1 MSSDPEELRN
11 APNSAPPGSTA
22 SSGPTSSSELRL
34 SESAHPGRRRSS
46 ESPLAQSWRDVLLR
60 LSLSLPIDAQLDQ
73 LLREFMD
80 GLASLLPS
88 AAFGACV
95 VSSSGAAP
103 VVLSR
108 LPVGVARTLERDPTR
123 LFPGFHDERIFELED
138 GASGSTLHLASP
150 FSALSPLQTQIGTQA
165 ALLLA
170 AAVRRVRLYMRAEES
185 ARSIRKLQ
193 AQVIQNE
200 KLASL
205 GQIVAGVVHELNNPL
220 TSIIAYSD
228 YLKRKAQ
235 IRPPYADQEDELER
249 LRRIGEAA
257 ARILNFSRDLVA
269 YARPAADVP
278 GTVHIPAI
286 VEKALVFC
294 EHEFQGAKIQILSEF
309 DGHLPPVRGMAGQ
322 LTQVFV
328 NLFTNAAHAMA
339 AEGGELRIV
348 MHADMAQQTL
358 TVEVSDTG
366 TGIDENDMPQI
377 FEPFFTTKTDGRG
390 TGLGLSIVRGI
401 LDAHSGTIHAESTLG
416 EGTVFT
422 LTLPLAVVVP
432 TLLPRG

>member
-1 MSSDPEELRN
+1 MSNDGEELC
-11 APNSAPPGSTA
+11 SA
-22 SSGPTSSSELRL
+22 PTSSPSVEPGPPETRL
-34 SESAHPGRRRSS
+34 SESVHPGRRRSS

-60 LSLSLPIDAQLDQ
+60 LSFSLPIDVELEQ

-80 GLASLLPS
+80 ALAALLPS
-88 AAFGACV
+88 AAFGACL
-95 VSSSGAAP
+95 VSSTGAAP

-108 LPVGVARTLERDPTR
+108 LPAGVALDIERDPTR
-123 LFPGFHDERIFELED
+123 LFPGFHDERIFDLDD
-138 GASGSTLHLASP
+138 GAVGSTLHLASP
-150 FSALSPLQTQIGTQA
+150 LQALSPLQTQIGTQA

-170 AAVRRVRLYMRAEES
+170 AAVRRARIYMRAQES

-228 YLKRKAQ
+228 YLKRMVFA
-235 IRPPYADQEDELER
+235 RPNYDEQEDELER

-257 ARILNFSRDLVA
+257 TRILNFSRDLVA

-278 GTVHIPAI
+278 GTVDIPAI

-294 EHEFQGAKIQILSEF
+294 EHEFQGTQIQIFREF
-309 DGHLPPVRGMAGQ
+309 DGHLPRVRGMAGQ

-339 AEGGELRIV
+339 SDGGELRI
-348 MHADMAQQTL
+348 MIQADTTQQTL
-358 TVEVSDTG
+358 TVEVADTG
-366 TGIDENDMPQI
+366 TGIAEDDMPQI

-401 LDAHSGTIHAESTLG
+401 LDAHGGTVHATSTLG
-416 EGTVFT
+416 EGTVFS
-422 LTLPLAVVVP
+422 LTLPLAVVVQS
-432 TLLPRG
+432 LLPR

>member
-1 MSSDPEELRN
+1 MSNEPDELMNAPSVPQGSSDP
-11 APNSAPPGSTA
+11 
-22 SSGPTSSSELRL
+22 SGVRL
-34 SESAHPGRRRSS
+34 SEPLQAGRVRSS

-60 LSLSLPIDAQLDQ
+60 LSLNLPIDVELDQ

-80 GLASLLPS
+80 NLSTLLPT

-95 VSSSGAAP
+95 VSSNGGAP
-103 VVLSR
+103 VVISR
-108 LPVGVARTLERDPTR
+108 LPLGMAVNIERDPTR

-138 GASGSTLHLASP
+138 GAAGSTLHLASP
-150 FSALSPLQTQIGTQA
+150 LQSLSPLQTQIGTQA

-228 YLKRKAQ
+228 YLKRMAHS
-235 IRPPYADQEDELER
+235 RPKYDEQDDELER

-278 GTVHIPAI
+278 GTVQVSEI

-294 EHEFQGAKIQILSEF
+294 EHELQGAKIQILREF
-309 DGHLPPVRGMAGQ
+309 DARLPPVRGMAGQ

-339 AEGGELRIV
+339 GDGGELRII
-348 MHADMAQQTL
+348 MLADTTQQTL

-366 TGIDENDMPQI
+366 TGINEEDMPQI

-401 LDAHSGTIHAESTLG
+401 LDAHGGTIHASSTLG
-416 EGTVFT
+416 EGTVFS
-422 LTLPLAVVVP
+422 LTLPLAVMIP
-432 TLLPRG
+432 SLLPRT

>member
-1 MSSDPEELRN
+1 MSGDPDELVS
-11 APNSAPPGSTA
+11 PSLTGVSPSVPPGA
-22 SSGPTSSSELRL
+22 SEVRISD
-34 SESAHPGRRRSS
+34 SAHPSLRRSS

-60 LSLSLPIDAQLDQ
+60 LSFTLPIDVELEQ

-80 GLASLLPS
+80 GLAALLPN
-88 AAFGACV
+88 AAFGVCV
-95 VSSSGAAP
+95 VSSNGAAP

-108 LPVGVARTLERDPTR
+108 LPVGTQLGVQRDPTR
-123 LFPGFHDERIFELED
+123 LFPSFHDERIFELED
-138 GASGSTLHLASP
+138 GANGSTLHLASP
-150 FSALSPLQTQIGTQA
+150 LQALSPLQTQIGTQA

-170 AAVRRVRLYMRAEES
+170 AAVRRARLYMRAEES

-193 AQVIQNE
+193 AQVIQTE

-228 YLKRKAQ
+228 YLKRMARA
-235 IRPPYADQEDELER
+235 RPPSDEQEDELER

-257 ARILNFSRDLVA
+257 SRILNFSRDLVT

-278 GTVHIPAI
+278 GTVNVPGI

-294 EHEFQGAKIQILSEF
+294 EHEFQGAPIRIVSVF
-309 DGHLPPVRGMAGQ
+309 DARVPPVRGMAGQ

-339 AEGGELRIV
+339 AEGGELRIA
-348 MHADMAQQTL
+348 MHADSIQQTL
-358 TVEVSDTG
+358 TVEVADTG
-366 TGIDENDMPQI
+366 TGIGEDDMPQI

-401 LDAHSGTIHAESTLG
+401 LDAHGGTIHADSTLG

-432 TLLPRG
+432 SLLPHG

>member
-1 MSSDPEELRN
+1 MSSDPEELT
-11 APNSAPPGSTA
+11 PTA
-22 SSGPTSSSELRL
+22 GPVETRPSEPAQ
-34 SESAHPGRRRSS
+34 SGRRRSS
-46 ESPLAQSWRDVLLR
+46 DSPLAQSWRDVLLR
-60 LSLSLPIDAQLDQ
+60 LSINLPLEADLEQLT
-73 LLREFMD
+73 REFMD
-80 GLASLLPS
+80 GLSTLLPS
-88 AAFGACV
+88 AAFGACI
-95 VSSSGAAP
+95 VSNNGLAP

-108 LPVGVARTLERDPTR
+108 LPVGMTLNLGRDPTR

-138 GASGSTLHLASP
+138 GAVGSTLHLAS
-150 FSALSPLQTQIGTQA
+150 SQQALSPLQMQIGTQA
-165 ALLLA
+165 ALVLA
-170 AAVRRVRLYMRAEES
+170 AAVRRARTYARSEE
-185 ARSIRKLQ
+185 AAHSIRKLQ

-235 IRPPYADQEDELER
+235 SRAASEDQEDELER

-278 GTVHIPAI
+278 GTVQVQSI

-294 EHEFQGAKIQILSEF
+294 EHEFQGAHIQILREF
-309 DGHLPPVRGMAGQ
+309 DARLPPVRGMAGQ

-328 NLFTNAAHAMA
+328 NLFTNAAHAMSS
-339 AEGGELRIV
+339 GGELRIR
-348 MHADMAQQTL
+348 MYADHAQHTL
-358 TVEVSDTG
+358 TIEVTDSG
-366 TGIDENDMPQI
+366 TGIEEHDMPQI

-401 LDAHSGTIHAESTLG
+401 LDAHGGTIHATSAVS

-422 LTLPLAVVVP
+422 LTLPLAVMVP
-432 TLLPRG
+432 SLIPGA

>member
-1 MSSDPEELRN
+1 MSRDPEELTPPPHVPESRVSET
-11 APNSAPPGSTA
+11 APS
-22 SSGPTSSSELRL
+22 
-34 SESAHPGRRRSS
+34 GRRRSS

-60 LSLSLPIDAQLDQ
+60 LSTSLPLDAELDQ
-73 LLREFMD
+73 LTREFME
-80 GLASLLPS
+80 GLSTLLPS

-95 VSSSGAAP
+95 VSSNGSAP
-103 VVLSR
+103 VIISR
-108 LPVGVARTLERDPTR
+108 LPVGMTLSLGRDPTR

-138 GASGSTLHLASP
+138 GAAGSTLHLAS
-150 FSALSPLQTQIGTQA
+150 SQQALSPLQMQIGTQA
-165 ALLLA
+165 ALVFA
-170 AAVRRVRLYMRAEES
+170 AAVRRARLYMRAEES

-228 YLKRKAQ
+228 YLKHKTSKRAAYQ
-235 IRPPYADQEDELER
+235 DQDDDLER

-278 GTVHIPAI
+278 GTVQAQAI

-294 EHEFQGAKIQILSEF
+294 EHEFQGAQIQILREF
-309 DGHLPPVRGMAGQ
+309 DARLPPVRGMAGQ

-328 NLFTNAAHAMA
+328 NLFTNAAHAMSS
-339 AEGGELRIV
+339 EGGELRIA
-348 MHADMAQQTL
+348 MHADLVHQTL

-366 TGIDENDMPQI
+366 TGIDEHDMPQI

-401 LDAHSGTIHAESTLG
+401 IDAHGGTVHATSAVG

-422 LTLPLAVVVP
+422 LTPAASGRRPKPRPSPLNG
-432 TLLPRG
+432 R

>member
-1 MSSDPEELRN
+1 MSGDPDELVSP
-11 APNSAPPGSTA
+11 ALAGVSPSVPPGA
-22 SSGPTSSSELRL
+22 SELRL
-34 SESAHPGRRRSS
+34 SDSTHPGLRRSS

-60 LSLSLPIDAQLDQ
+60 LSLTLPIDVELEQ

-80 GLASLLPS
+80 GLAALLPN

-95 VSSSGAAP
+95 VSNNGAAP

-108 LPVGVARTLERDPTR
+108 LPVGTPLRIERDPTR
-123 LFPGFHDERIFELED
+123 LFPSFHDERIFDLED
-138 GASGSTLHLASP
+138 GATGSTLHLASP
-150 FSALSPLQTQIGTQA
+150 LQALSPLQTQIGTQA

-170 AAVRRVRLYMRAEES
+170 AAVRRARLYMRAEES

-193 AQVIQNE
+193 AQVIQTE

-228 YLKRKAQ
+228 YLKRTAGS
-235 IRPPYADQEDELER
+235 RPPSDAREDELER

-257 ARILNFSRDLVA
+257 SRILNFSRDLVA

-278 GTVHIPAI
+278 GTVHVPAI

-294 EHEFQGAKIQILSEF
+294 EHEFQGAHIQISSEF

-339 AEGGELRIV
+339 EGGELRIV
-348 MHADMAQQTL
+348 MHADTVQQTL
-358 TVEVSDTG
+358 TVQVADTG
-366 TGIDENDMPQI
+366 IGIAEDDMPQI

-401 LDAHSGTIHAESTLG
+401 LDAHGGTIHADSTLG

-432 TLLPRG
+432 SLLPRV

>member
-1 MSSDPEELRN
+1 MSRENEEL
-11 APNSAPPGSTA
+11 SVPPGA
-22 SSGPTSSSELRL
+22 SLIDSSPPVEPA
-34 SESAHPGRRRSS
+34 SARRKTS

-60 LSLSLPIDAQLDQ
+60 LSMSLPIDAELDQ
-73 LLREFMD
+73 LTRDFLD
-80 GLASLLPS
+80 SLTALLPS
-88 AAFGACV
+88 AAIGACV
-95 VSSSGAAP
+95 VSQGGAAP
-103 VVLSR
+103 VVVSR
-108 LPVGVARTLERDPTR
+108 LPVGMGASVGRDPTR
-123 LFPGFHDERIFELED
+123 LFPDFHDERIFELED
-138 GASGSTLHLASP
+138 GATGSTLHLASP
-150 FSALSPLQTQIGTQA
+150 VQALSPLQAQIGAQA
-165 ALLLA
+165 ALVFA
-170 AAVRRVRLYMRAEES
+170 SAVRRARLYLRAEES

-228 YLKRKAQ
+228 YLKRKAAT
-235 IRPPYADQEDELER
+235 RAPYDDQADDQER

-257 ARILNFSRDLVA
+257 QRILNFSRDLVA

-278 GTVHIPAI
+278 GTVQVQEI

-294 EHEFQGAKIQILSEF
+294 EHELSGQSIRVVREL
-309 DGHLPPVRGMAGQ
+309 DTRLPPVRGMAGQ

-328 NLFTNAAHAMA
+328 NLFTNAAHAMTA
-339 AEGGELRIV
+339 HGGELSVR
-348 MHADMAQQTL
+348 MHESREQHML
-358 TVEVSDTG
+358 TIEVADTG
-366 TGIDENDMPQI
+366 TGIAEDDMPQI

-401 LDAHSGTIHAESTLG
+401 LDAHGGTIHASSAQG

-432 TLLPRG
+432 SLVPGPRRD

>member
-1 MSSDPEELRN
+1 MSRDPEELTPAQSPAEAR
-11 APNSAPPGSTA
+11 P
-22 SSGPTSSSELRL
+22 SEPAQ
-34 SESAHPGRRRSS
+34 SGRRRSS

-60 LSLSLPIDAQLDQ
+60 LSISLPLDAELEQLT
-73 LLREFMD
+73 REFMD
-80 GLASLLPS
+80 GLSTLLPS
-88 AAFGACV
+88 AAFGACI
-95 VSSSGAAP
+95 VSNNGAAP

-108 LPVGVARTLERDPTR
+108 LPVGMSLNLGRDPTR

-138 GASGSTLHLASP
+138 GAVGSTLHLAS
-150 FSALSPLQTQIGTQA
+150 SQQALSPLQMQIGTQA
-165 ALLLA
+165 ALVLA
-170 AAVRRVRLYMRAEES
+170 AAVRRARMYARAEE
-185 ARSIRKLQ
+185 AAHSIRKLQ

-235 IRPPYADQEDELER
+235 SRAASEEQEDELER

-278 GTVHIPAI
+278 GTVQVQSI

-294 EHEFQGAKIQILSEF
+294 EHEFQGAHIQILREF
-309 DGHLPPVRGMAGQ
+309 DARLPPVRGMAGQ

-328 NLFTNAAHAMA
+328 NLFTNAAHAMSGQ
-339 AEGGELRIV
+339 GGELRV
-348 MHADMAQQTL
+348 RMHADPVQHTL
-358 TVEVSDTG
+358 TIEVTDTG
-366 TGIDENDMPQI
+366 TGIEEDDMPQI

-401 LDAHSGTIHAESTLG
+401 LDAHGGTIHATSAVG

-422 LTLPLAVVVP
+422 LTLPLAVVIP
-432 TLLPRG
+432 SLIPGP

>member
-1 MSSDPEELRN
+1 MSSDPEEL
-11 APNSAPPGSTA
+11 PSAPSTRPSIPPEA
-22 SSGPTSSSELRL
+22 SESRL
-34 SESAHPGRRRSS
+34 SEPPFAGRRKSS

-60 LSLSLPIDAQLDQ
+60 LSLSLPIDVELDQ
-73 LLREFMD
+73 LAREFMD
-80 GLASLLPS
+80 GLGALLPS
-88 AAFGACV
+88 AAFGVCV
-95 VSSSGAAP
+95 VSTSGAAP
-103 VVLSR
+103 VVISR
-108 LPVGVARTLERDPTR
+108 LPAGMALNIERDPAR

-138 GASGSTLHLASP
+138 GAVGSTLHLASP
-150 FSALSPLQTQIGTQA
+150 LQALSPLQTQIGTHA

-170 AAVRRVRLYMRAEES
+170 AAVRRARQYMRAEES
-185 ARSIRKLQ
+185 ARSIRQLQ

-228 YLKRKAQ
+228 YLKRMARA
-235 IRPPYADQEDELER
+235 RPPYAEQEDELER

-257 ARILNFSRDLVA
+257 TRILNFSRDLVA

-278 GTVHIPAI
+278 GAVHLPAI

-294 EHEFQGAKIQILSEF
+294 EHEFQAANIQLLSEF
-309 DGHLPPVRGMAGQ
+309 DRHLPPVRGMPGQ

-339 AEGGELRIV
+339 AGGGELRIA
-348 MHADMAQQTL
+348 MHADTSQQAL

-366 TGIDENDMPQI
+366 TGIDEDDMPQI

-401 LDAHSGTIHAESTLG
+401 IDAHGGTIHASSALG
-416 EGTVFT
+416 AGTVFT
-422 LTLPLAVVVP
+422 LTLPLAVVVQS
-432 TLLPRG
+432 LLPRS

>member
-1 MSSDPEELRN
+1 MSTDPEEL
-11 APNSAPPGSTA
+11 AAPPGT
-22 SSGPTSSSELRL
+22 SELRA
-34 SESAHPGRRRSS
+34 SEPVQSGRRRSS

-60 LSLSLPIDAQLDQ
+60 LSLALPIDVELDQ
-73 LLREFMD
+73 LSREFME
-80 GLASLLPS
+80 GLSTLLPS
-88 AAFGACV
+88 AAFGVCV
-95 VSSSGAAP
+95 VSTTGTAP

-108 LPVGVARTLERDPTR
+108 LPVGMALNIGRDPTR

-138 GASGSTLHLASP
+138 GATGSTLHLAS
-150 FSALSPLQTQIGTQA
+150 SLQALSPLQMQIGTQA
-165 ALLLA
+165 ALVLA
-170 AAVRRVRLYMRAEES
+170 AAVRRARQYMRAEES

-228 YLKRKAQ
+228 YLKRKATQ
-235 IRPPYADQEDELER
+235 RAPYDDQEDDLER

-269 YARPAADVP
+269 YARPAADIP
-278 GTVHIPAI
+278 GTVQAQEII
-286 VEKALVFC
+286 EKALIFC
-294 EHEFQGAKIQILSEF
+294 EHEFQGAKIQILREF
-309 DGHLPPVRGMAGQ
+309 DARLPPVRGMAGQ

-328 NLFTNAAHAMA
+328 NLFTNAAHAMSA
-339 AEGGELRIV
+339 DGGELRIR
-348 MHADMAQQTL
+348 MHANPEHHTL
-358 TVEVSDTG
+358 TIEVSDTG
-366 TGIDENDMPQI
+366 TGIEEDDMPQI

-401 LDAHSGTIHAESTLG
+401 IDAHGGTIHAASAPG
-416 EGTVFT
+416 DGTVFS

-432 TLLPRG
+432 SLLPRA

>member
-1 MSSDPEELRN
+1 MSHDPDELMN
-11 APNSAPPGSTA
+11 TQSSPPGPVDA
-22 SSGPTSSSELRL
+22 AGVRGSEA
-34 SESAHPGRRRSS
+34 AHAARRRGS

-60 LSLSLPIDAQLDQ
+60 LSLSLPIDVPLEQLV
-73 LLREFMD
+73 REFMD
-80 GLASLLPS
+80 GLSSLLPS
-88 AAFGACV
+88 AACGACV
-95 VSSSGAAP
+95 VSTSHAAP

-108 LPVGVARTLERDPTR
+108 LPVGMAINIERDPTR
-123 LFPGFHDERIFELED
+123 LFPGFNDERIFELED
-138 GASGSTLHLASP
+138 GAVGSTLHLASP
-150 FSALSPLQTQIGTQA
+150 LQALSPLQAQIGTQA

-170 AAVRRVRLYMRAEES
+170 AAVRRARLYMRAEES

-228 YLKRKAQ
+228 YLKRVAEA
-235 IRPPYADQEDELER
+235 RPKSADQDDELER

-278 GTVHIPAI
+278 GTVRVQEIL
-286 VEKALVFC
+286 EKALVFC
-294 EHEFQGAKIQILSEF
+294 EHEFQGESIQILREF
-309 DGHLPPVRGMAGQ
+309 DPRLPPVRGMPGQ

-328 NLFTNAAHAMA
+328 NLFTNAAHAMSG
-339 AEGGELRIV
+339 EGGELRIR
-348 MHADMAQQTL
+348 MYADTAQHTL
-358 TVEVSDTG
+358 TVEVADTG
-366 TGIDENDMPQI
+366 TGIDEDDMPQI

-401 LDAHSGTIHAESTLG
+401 LDAHGGTIHASSIVGT
-416 EGTVFT
+416 GTVFS

-432 TLLPRG
+432 SLLPAGG

>member
-1 MSSDPEELRN
+1 MSRDPEEFVV
-11 APNSAPPGSTA
+11 PPGTSEVRA
-22 SSGPTSSSELRL
+22 SEAAL
-34 SESAHPGRRRSS
+34 SGRRRSS
-46 ESPLAQSWRDVLLR
+46 ESLLAQSWRDELLR
-60 LSLSLPIDAQLDQ
+60 LSLVLPIDVELDQ
-73 LLREFMD
+73 LSREFMD
-80 GLASLLPS
+80 GLSTLLPN
-88 AAFGACV
+88 AAFGVCV
-95 VSSSGAAP
+95 VSSNGREP

-108 LPVGVARTLERDPTR
+108 VPVGTAMNNGRDPTR

-138 GASGSTLHLASP
+138 GATGSTLHLAS
-150 FSALSPLQTQIGTQA
+150 SLQALSPLQMQIGTQA
-165 ALLLA
+165 TLVLA
-170 AAVRRVRLYMRAEES
+170 AAVRRARLYMRAEES

-228 YLKRKAQ
+228 YLKRNATQ
-235 IRPPYADQEDELER
+235 RAPYDDQEDDLER

-269 YARPAADVP
+269 YARPADDIP
-278 GTVHIPAI
+278 GTVRAPEI
-286 VEKALVFC
+286 VKKALIFC
-294 EHEFQGAKIQILSEF
+294 EHEFQGAGIRIVREF
-309 DGHLPPVRGMAGQ
+309 DADLPPVRGMAGQ

-339 AEGGELRIV
+339 ADGGELRIR
-348 MHADMAQQTL
+348 MHASPEQHTL
-358 TVEVSDTG
+358 TIEVSDTG
-366 TGIDENDMPQI
+366 TGIDEADMPQI

-401 LDAHSGTIHAESTLG
+401 LEAHGGTIHAACAPG
-416 EGTVFT
+416 EGTTFS

-432 TLLPRG
+432 SLLPRA

>member
-1 MSSDPEELRN
+1 MSNDPDELMNAPSVAEGSSDP
-11 APNSAPPGSTA
+11 
-22 SSGPTSSSELRL
+22 SGVRL
-34 SESAHPGRRRSS
+34 SEPIQAGRVRSS

-60 LSLSLPIDAQLDQ
+60 LSLNLPIDVELDQ

-80 GLASLLPS
+80 NLSTLLPT

-95 VSSSGAAP
+95 VSSNGSAP
-103 VVLSR
+103 VVISR
-108 LPVGVARTLERDPTR
+108 LPLGMAVNIERDPTR

-138 GASGSTLHLASP
+138 GAAGSTLHLASP
-150 FSALSPLQTQIGTQA
+150 LQSLSPLQTQIGTQA

-228 YLKRKAQ
+228 YLKRMAHS
-235 IRPPYADQEDELER
+235 RPKYDEQDDELER

-278 GTVHIPAI
+278 GTVQVSEI

-294 EHEFQGAKIQILSEF
+294 EHELQGAKIQILREF
-309 DGHLPPVRGMAGQ
+309 DARLPPVRGMAGQ

-339 AEGGELRIV
+339 GEGGELRII
-348 MHADMAQQTL
+348 MHADTTQHTL

-366 TGIDENDMPQI
+366 TGINEEDMPQI

-401 LDAHSGTIHAESTLG
+401 LDAHGGTIHASSTLG
-416 EGTVFT
+416 EGTVFS
-422 LTLPLAVVVP
+422 LTLPLAVMIP
-432 TLLPRG
+432 SLLPRT

>member
-1 MSSDPEELRN
+1 MSSDPEELER
-11 APNSAPPGSTA
+11 APSTSPSVPPDAT
-22 SSGPTSSSELRL
+22 ELRL
-34 SESAHPGRRRSS
+34 SDSAYPGRRRSS

-60 LSLSLPIDAQLDQ
+60 LSLSLPIDVELDQ
-73 LLREFMD
+73 LVREFMD
-80 GLASLLPS
+80 SVGALLPS
-88 AAFGACV
+88 AAFGVCV
-95 VSSSGAAP
+95 VSSNGAAP

-108 LPVGVARTLERDPTR
+108 LPAGMVLNIERDPAR
-123 LFPGFHDERIFELED
+123 LFPGFQDERIFDLAD
-138 GASGSTLHLASP
+138 GAVGSTLHLARP
-150 FSALSPLQTQIGTQA
+150 LQALSPLQMQIGTHA

-170 AAVRRVRLYMRAEES
+170 AALRRARQYMRAEES
-185 ARSIRKLQ
+185 ARSIRQLQ

-228 YLKRKAQ
+228 YLKRMTGS
-235 IRPPYADQEDELER
+235 RPVYAEQADELER

-257 ARILNFSRDLVA
+257 MRILNFSRDLVA

-278 GTVHIPAI
+278 GTVHLPSI
-286 VEKALVFC
+286 VEKALIFC
-294 EHEFQGAKIQILSEF
+294 EHEFQGANIRILSEF

-339 AEGGELRIV
+339 ADGGELRIT
-348 MHADMAQQTL
+348 MHADTPQQAL

-366 TGIDENDMPQI
+366 TGIDEDDMPQI

-401 LDAHSGTIHAESTLG
+401 LDAHGGTIHADSTLG

-432 TLLPRG
+432 SLVPRV

>member
-1 MSSDPEELRN
+1 MSRDPEELIHSPSN
-11 APNSAPPGSTA
+11 PPGPAEAAFGRGTDA
-22 SSGPTSSSELRL
+22 APAARRL
-34 SESAHPGRRRSS
+34 GS

-60 LSLSLPIDAQLDQ
+60 LSHSLPIDAPLEQLV
-73 LLREFMD
+73 REFMD
-80 GLASLLPS
+80 GLCSLLPT
-88 AAFGACV
+88 AACGACV
-95 VSSSGAAP
+95 VSTSHAAP
-103 VVLSR
+103 VELSR
-108 LPVGVARTLERDPTR
+108 LPVGMAINIERDPTR
-123 LFPGFHDERIFELED
+123 LFPGFNDERIFELED
-138 GASGSTLHLASP
+138 GAVGSTLHLARP
-150 FSALSPLQTQIGTQA
+150 LQALSPLQTQIGTQA

-170 AAVRRVRLYMRAEES
+170 AAVRRARLYMRAQES

-228 YLKRKAQ
+228 YLKRMAEA
-235 IRPPYADQEDELER
+235 RPKSAEHDDELER

-278 GTVHIPAI
+278 GTVRVQEI

-294 EHEFQGAKIQILSEF
+294 EHELQAENIQILREF
-309 DGHLPPVRGMAGQ
+309 AASLPPVRGMAGQ

-339 AEGGELRIV
+339 AEGGELRIR
-348 MHADMAQQTL
+348 MYADTAQHTL
-358 TVEVSDTG
+358 TVEVADTG
-366 TGIDENDMPQI
+366 TGIDEDDMPQI

-401 LDAHSGTIHAESTLG
+401 LDAHGGTIHASSVLG
-416 EGTVFT
+416 EGTLFS

-432 TLLPRG
+432 SLLPPRH

>member
-1 MSSDPEELRN
+1 MSRDPEGRANTPSSPAGPVEPSEVRH
-11 APNSAPPGSTA
+11 SEPPLA
-22 SSGPTSSSELRL
+22 
-34 SESAHPGRRRSS
+34 GRRRSS

-60 LSLSLPIDAQLDQ
+60 LSLSLPIDVELDQ
-73 LLREFMD
+73 LMREFMD
-80 GLASLLPS
+80 GLSTLLPS
-88 AAFGACV
+88 AAIGACV
-95 VSSSGAAP
+95 VSSDGAAP
-103 VVLSR
+103 IVLSR
-108 LPVGVARTLERDPTR
+108 LPVGMAVNIERDPTR
-123 LFPGFHDERIFELED
+123 LFPGFHDERIFDLED
-138 GASGSTLHLASP
+138 GAAFSTLHLASP
-150 FSALSPLQTQIGTQA
+150 LQALSPLQTQIGTQA

-170 AAVRRVRLYMRAEES
+170 AAVRRARLYMRAEES

-228 YLKRKAQ
+228 YLKHMART
-235 IRPPYADQEDELER
+235 RPKYDEQEDELER

-257 ARILNFSRDLVA
+257 TRILNFSRDLVA

-278 GTVHIPAI
+278 GTVRVQAI
-286 VEKALVFC
+286 VEKALIFC
-294 EHEFQGAKIQILSEF
+294 EHEFQGAHISILREF
-309 DGHLPPVRGMAGQ
+309 DEQLPPVRGMAGQ

-339 AEGGELRIV
+339 AGGGELRIY
-348 MHADMAQQTL
+348 MHADTAQHTL
-358 TVEVSDTG
+358 TVEVADTG
-366 TGIDENDMPQI
+366 TGIGEDDMPQI

-401 LDAHSGTIHAESTLG
+401 LDAHGGTIHAVSSLG
-416 EGTVFT
+416 EGTVFS

-432 TLLPRG
+432 SLLPRT